1 MTATGCVLFAKRLE
15 RGRFVWPQ
23 ATSGSGFADASP
35 VIDAA
40 GGHRLAAAGA
50 HLGAAAVGVTCE
62 ILLHNFFRADE
73 DANAQS
79 SCDTPR
85 MSVATLPDLNA
96 LPADALRALI
106 LAQHEQLIS
115 REREI
120 EHLQLLLAKL
130 HRMQFGR
137 KSEKLQRQIE
147 QLELRLE
154 ELESHRSEK
163 ECNAAEPASVIASST
178 PTATKPTRRAL
189 PDHLPRQTR
198 RHEPKETVCPQC
210 QGELRKLGEDVSEM
224 LEYVPASFVVIR
236 HVRTKLSCTK
246 CDCIVQA
253 EAPSRPIERGV
264 AGPGLLAHVLVSK
277 YCDHLPLYRQSEMYA
292 RQDVE
297 LERST
302 LADWVGSTSRL
313 LQPLVE
319 ALRRYVTAADKLHA
333 DDTPV
338 PVLSPGNGKTKTGR
352 LWTYVRD
359 DRPAGDSAAPA
370 VWFAY
375 SPDRKGEHPERHL
388 EKFRG
393 TLQADA
399 YAGFNQL
406 YENGRIQQA
415 ACWAHVRRKFYDL
428 EQAHASPVA
437 REALVRIGALYGIEE
452 TIRGKPP
459 DERRAVRQAQSKPL
473 LDFLRQWF
481 EATLSKLSRKS
492 ETTVAIRYALSRW
505 DALTRYIEDGHI
517 EIDNNAAE
525 RSLRGVALGR
535 KNYLFAGSDT
545 GGERA
550 AVIYSLIGSAKL
562 TGLDPEAY
570 LREVLTRIADHP
582 INRIEELL
590 PWNIGSTPA
599 EVST

>member
-1 MTATGCVLFAKRLE
+1 
-15 RGRFVWPQ
+15 
-23 ATSGSGFADASP
+23 
-35 VIDAA
+35 
-40 GGHRLAAAGA
+40 
-50 HLGAAAVGVTCE
+50 
-62 ILLHNFFRADE
+62 
-73 DANAQS
+73 
-79 SCDTPR
+79 
-85 MSVATLPDLNA
+85 
-96 LPADALRALI
+96 
-106 LAQHEQLIS
+106 
-115 REREI
+115 
-120 EHLQLLLAKL
+120 
-130 HRMQFGR
+130 
-137 KSEKLQRQIE
+137 
-147 QLELRLE
+147 
-154 ELESHRSEK
+154 
-163 ECNAAEPASVIASST
+163 
-178 PTATKPTRRAL
+178 
-189 PDHLPRQTR
+189 
-198 RHEPKETVCPQC
+198 
-210 QGELRKLGEDVSEM
+210 
-224 LEYVPASFVVIR
+224 
-236 HVRTKLSCTK
+236 
-246 CDCIVQA
+246 VQA

-313 LQPLVE
+313 LEPLVE
-319 ALRRYVTAADKLHA
+319 ALRRYVMAAGKLHA

-415 ACWAHVRRKFYDL
+415 ACWAHMRRKFYDL

-473 LDFLRQWF
+473 LDSLRQWF

-505 DALTRYIEDGHI
+505 DALVRYIEDGHI

-599 EVST
+599 EAST